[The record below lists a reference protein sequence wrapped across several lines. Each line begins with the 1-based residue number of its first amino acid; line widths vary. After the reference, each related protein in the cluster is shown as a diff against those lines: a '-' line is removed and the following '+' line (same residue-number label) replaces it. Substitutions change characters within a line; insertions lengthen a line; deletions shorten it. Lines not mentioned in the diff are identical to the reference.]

1 MTKANRIMS
10 DTKTLN
16 NIEKDLVAARREGRF
31 EDALHHLDEIFVC
44 HKHAES
50 HELKA
55 RCAALLAA
63 PETLQKA
70 A

>member
-1 MTKANRIMS
+1 MTSTN
-10 DTKTLN
+10 LN
-16 NIEKDLVAARREGRF
+16 TRNTEALTNIEADLVAARREGRF

-44 HKHAES
+44 HKHTQSAQIR
-50 HELKA
+50 A

-63 PETLQKA
+63 PELKEA

>member
-1 MTKANRIMS
+1 MKSVTKSEAALLA
-10 DTKTLN
+10 D
-16 NIEKDLVAARREGRF
+16 IENDLVAARREGRF
-31 EDALHHLDEIFVC
+31 EDALHNLDEIFVI
-44 HKHAES
+44 HLHTEKEPTR
-50 HELKA
+50 L